1 MSRMILVGFPPIPE
15 ELVTPIGQFSGL
27 MLALP
32 RKGGFQASVLLMK
45 FARIGVKQPKQTC

>member
-1 MSRMILVGFPPIPE
+1 MSRKILVGFPPIPE
-15 ELVTPIGQFSGL
+15 ELVTPIGQLSGL